1 MKTYTF
7 SKARQNLASVLNQA
21 KKDGAVR
28 ISRRDGQA
36 FEIRPEQ
43 STRSPLDVPGIRLG
57 VTIDE
62 IVQIVREGRKRYGRP
77 RRLKRRRRINE
88 T

>member
-1 MKTYTF
+1 VKTYTF

-21 KKDGAVR
+21 KKDGVVR

-43 STRSPLDVPGIRLG
+43 SSKSPLDVPGIRLS
-57 VTIDE
+57 VTTNE
-62 IVQIVREGRKRYGRP
+62 IVQIVREGRKRYGRST
-77 RRLKRRRRINE
+77 RLKRRRSVE
-88 T
+88 EP

>member
-28 ISRRDGQA
+28 ISRRDGQS

-43 STRSPLDVPGIRLG
+43 QSKSPLDVPGIQL
-57 VTIDE
+57 E
-62 IVQIVREGRKRYGRP
+62 ITTEEIIQIVREGRKEYGRSS
-77 RRLKRRRRINE
+77 RLKRRRKDR
-88 T
+88 

>member
-1 MKTYTF
+1 MKTYTY

-28 ISRRDGQA
+28 ISRRDGQS

-43 STRSPLDVPGIRLG
+43 PGKSPLDVPGIQLG
-57 VTIDE
+57 ITTDE
-62 IVQIVREGRKRYGRP
+62 IIQIVREGRKKYGGSSRM
-77 RRLKRRRRINE
+77 KRRSKDR
-88 T
+88 